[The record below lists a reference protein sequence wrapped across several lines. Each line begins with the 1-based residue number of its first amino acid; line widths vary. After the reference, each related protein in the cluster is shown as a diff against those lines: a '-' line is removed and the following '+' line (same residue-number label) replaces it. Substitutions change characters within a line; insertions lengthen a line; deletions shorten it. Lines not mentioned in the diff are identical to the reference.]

1 MADQAAL
8 AAQAVAD
15 AIKASGVLV
24 RIKPEEFAK
33 ILARAKDPLV
43 VIAEGGIFKTNYQ
56 YLMSYKGIAFFT
68 KSSTALTL
76 PAGAEVVTAGDISIP
91 S

>member
-1 MADQAAL
+1 MPSRRRECSYEL
-8 AAQAVAD
+8 
-15 AIKASGVLV
+15 SL
-24 RIKPEEFAK
+24 RSSPRS
-33 ILARAKDPLV
+33 LARAKAPLV